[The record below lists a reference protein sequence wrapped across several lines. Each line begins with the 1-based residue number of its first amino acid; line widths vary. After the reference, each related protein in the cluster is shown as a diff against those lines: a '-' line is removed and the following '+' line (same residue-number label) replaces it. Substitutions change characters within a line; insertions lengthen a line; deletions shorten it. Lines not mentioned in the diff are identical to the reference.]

1 MVDRAPGVGGRGT
14 TDATTMR
21 TVCVFNRNRESFV
34 GLRVVPA
41 DTWRMRLKALLGNAG
56 TRREEDGMWLRPSRG
71 LHTFGMRFPVDL
83 IYLNSA
89 NRVIHLVERLRPFR
103 ISPIRRKC
111 ASILEMRT
119 RAIASSNTQV
129 GDELIICAP
138 DQMKECV
145 ERNRTQPVGA
155 GGRE

>member
-1 MVDRAPGVGGRGT
+1 
-14 TDATTMR
+14 
-21 TVCVFNRNRESFV
+21 VFNRNRESFV

-41 DTWRMRLKALLGNAG
+41 DTWRMRLKGLLGNTG
-56 TRREEDGMWLRPSRG
+56 TRREDGIWLMPSRG

-89 NRVIHLVERLRPFR
+89 NRVIYLVERLRPFR
-103 ISPIRRKC
+103 ISPIKRKC

>member
-1 MVDRAPGVGGRGT
+1 MVYRTPGVGGRGT

-41 DTWRMRLKALLGNAG
+41 DTWRMRLKGLIGSAG
-56 TRREEDGMWLRPSRG
+56 MRREDGIWLMPSRG
-71 LHTFGMRFPVDL
+71 THTFGMRFPVDL

-89 NRVIHLVERLRPFR
+89 NRVIYLVERLRPFR

-119 RAIASSNTQV
+119 RAIASSNTHV
-129 GDELIICAP
+129 GDDLIICAP
-138 DQMKECV
+138 DEMKERV
-145 ERNRTQPVGA
+145 ERNRSQLAGA
-155 GGRE
+155 CVRE

>member
-1 MVDRAPGVGGRGT
+1 
-14 TDATTMR
+14 MR

-41 DTWRMRLKALLGNAG
+41 DTWRMRLKGLLGNVG
-56 TRREEDGMWLRPSRG
+56 MRREDGVWLMPSRG
-71 LHTFGMRFPVDL
+71 IHTFGMRFPVDL

-119 RAIASSNTQV
+119 RAIASSNTHV
-129 GDELIICAP
+129 GDDLIICAP
-138 DQMKECV
+138 DEMKERV
-145 ERNRTQPVGA
+145 ERNHPQPVGA
-155 GGRE
+155 DGRE